1 MPAIAALEDI
11 RGRFLFEAA
20 AKTAFFAVAIVL
32 LQGVSFQNFV
42 CQGVMVLKLTAYR
55 KYSASKN
62 KSFIIEIFSKYNHI
76 KKKLE

>member
-42 CQGVMVLKLTAYR
+42 CQGVMILKLTAYR
-55 KYSASKN
+55 KYIASN
-62 KSFIIEIFSKYNHI
+62 EQVFHI
-76 KKKLE
+76 RKFFKV

>member
-42 CQGVMVLKLTAYR
+42 CQGAMVLKLTTYR
-55 KYSASKN
+55 KYCAPKLN
-62 KSFIIEIFSKYNHI
+62 KPFIIEDFSKYNHI
-76 KKKLE
+76 QRN